1 MYWLQDIKN
10 NLKQIFQQELACTA
24 FSAHDV
30 HEDKHAGQ
38 VQEGGTGIIC
48 SGECTGYIKK
58 VGRDEAGLGR
68 WSWIL
73 MGGTNGH
80 NTRIITA
87 YNPCKNK
94 NINSGTSYQ
103 QQQRYFNTRK
113 KDLTCLLVLF
123 RRDLINQLQQWQEA
137 GEKIILFI
145 DDNEY
150 VTKGALR
157 KALGDGDKLHL
168 QRANFHHTGKS

>member
-1 MYWLQDIKN
+1 MGKNCNGFSNRIGGNKKLAKALDIKEDLDIN
-10 NLKQIFQQELACTA
+10 CLLHCKHRLNFCHRDNKNDLKQMFQQEMACTA
-24 FSAHDV
+24 ISLHNV
-30 HEDKHAGQ
+30 HKDKHAGR
-38 VQEGGTGIIC
+38 VQEGGTGAIC
-48 SGECTGYIKK
+48 FGECTGYIKK

-103 QQQRYFNTRK
+103 QQCRYLIRRK
-113 KDLTCLLVLF
+113 KDLTFPLVLF
-123 RRDLINQLQQWQEA
+123 RRDLI
-137 GEKIILFI
+137 K
-145 DDNEY
+145 
-150 VTKGALR
+150 
-157 KALGDGDKLHL
+157 
-168 QRANFHHTGKS
+168 